1 MPAAPTLLLLVPLL
15 YLSAALIPERVGGS
29 PLERRWTIALTAA
42 IGAPLLALL
51 AVVTVVTGHGRVAR
65 VAFPGYSAVTLGVR
79 LDGLTVVMLLL
90 ITFIAAVILRFSRRY
105 LHGEAGLSRHVRW
118 FLATMAAVSLL
129 VITDD
134 LTVLVAAWTASSLA
148 LHQLLTFYGERSAA
162 LIAAHK
168 KFLASRAA
176 DVAIVGAL
184 ALIWT
189 TTGTQRI
196 GAVLA
201 ASAAMQAVPASL
213 QLAGLLLAIGVALR
227 SAQLPFHGWLI
238 QVMEAPTPVSAFL
251 HAGIV
256 NIGGFVLIRLAPLTG
271 RLDAAQTLLVVV
283 GTLTAVLAALVMTT
297 RVSVKVALAWSTCA
311 QMGFMLLECGLG
323 AYRLAL
329 MHLVGHS
336 LYKAHAFLSSGRA
349 VEQQLQRRMTPAP
362 ARTPAAAWLLAA
374 VASASVVVAVGAALG
389 VVAHADQELRIA
401 ALILAFALAPLFLL
415 DAMKDAAT
423 MMRRVGVAVGI
434 AALYATL
441 HAAFAGM
448 APAMVGAPRQQAL
461 RLAIVVVGFV
471 MLYVIQALVAANP
484 MGRLTRAWYPACFAG
499 FYLDERWTRLTFR
512 LWPPRALP
520 ARIANARRA
529 MPVLREVAA

>member
-15 YLSAALIPERVGGS
+15 YLAAALIPERLVTGQ
-29 PLERRWTIALTAA
+29 RRWTIALAA
-42 IGAPLLALL
+42 GAAAPLLALL
-51 AVVTVVTGHGRVAR
+51 ATADVVAGHGGISRLSAGPWLPVTV
-65 VAFPGYSAVTLGVR
+65 GVR
-79 LDGLTVVMLLL
+79 LDALTVVMLLL

-105 LHGEAGLSRHVRW
+105 LDGEVGLSRHVRW

-134 LTVLVAAWTASSLA
+134 LVVLVAAWTASSLA
-148 LHQLLTFYGERSAA
+148 LHQLLTFYGERPSA

-176 DVAIVGAL
+176 DVALVGAV
-184 ALIWT
+184 ALIWG

-196 GAVLA
+196 GDLLA
-201 ASAAMQAVPASL
+201 ASAAMPAMPAAL
-213 QLAGLLLAIGVALR
+213 QLAGLLLAVGVILR

-256 NIGGFVLIRLAPLTG
+256 NIGGFVLIRLAPLSG
-271 RLDAAQTLLVVV
+271 RLDAAQVLLVIV
-283 GTLTAVLAALVMTT
+283 GTVTAVLAALVMTT

-323 AYRLAL
+323 AYGLAL

-336 LYKAHAFLSSGRA
+336 LYKAHAFLASGRT
-349 VEQQLQRRMTPAP
+349 VEQQMLQRMTPAP
-362 ARTPAAAWLLAA
+362 ARVSAGAWLLAG
-374 VASASVVVAVGAALG
+374 VLSASVVVAVGTALG
-389 VVAHADQELRIA
+389 VVTHADQELRVA

-415 DAMKDAAT
+415 DATKDAGT
-423 MMRRVGVAVGI
+423 MMRRFGVAVGV

-448 APAMVGAPRQQAL
+448 APSTAGAPTNHAL
-461 RLAIVVVGFV
+461 RLAIVVVCFV
-471 MLYVIQALVAANP
+471 LLYVVQAIIAARPKGRVASA
-484 MGRLTRAWYPACFAG
+484 LYPACFAG
-499 FYLDERWTRLTFR
+499 FYLDELYTRLTFR
-512 LWPPRALP
+512 LWPPRVLTVRP
-520 ARIANARRA
+520 MQGRA
-529 MPVLREVAA
+529 GMPVLREIAA